1 MEKIYNYTTGRGI
14 SPFYLFRGESVD
26 SKIIF
31 MDIDGT
37 LCTPNGEVPETA
49 QTAIRKARKNG
60 HQIYL
65 CTGRSQPEILDCI
78 LSIGFDGVI
87 GAGGGHIEIGG
98 KVVHHQTMAQDSV
111 LEITDYFDKHNIGYY
126 LESNEGL
133 FGSANCIEA
142 IRSRVTEGYPTDS
155 EAYLNA
161 DAEFN
166 WFYELIDKY
175 QTQKIDYS
183 KVNKI
188 SFISNEDHPFVLINN
203 RFRNKFE
210 IYRTTVAQ
218 FGLESGEIALKDVNK
233 LSAIDF
239 VLQYL
244 GKDKMDTMAYGDG
257 NNDIKMFEAVAYG
270 VAMENA
276 SEELKKVSQEITS
289 KAEDDGI
296 HDSFKLNGLI

>member
-1 MEKIYNYTTGRGI
+1 VNT
-14 SPFYLFRGESVD
+14 
-26 SKIIF
+26 KIIF
-31 MDIDGT
+31 MDSDGT

-49 QTAIRKARKNG
+49 RTAIRKARKNG

-65 CTGRSQPEILDCI
+65 CTGRSQPEILESI

-111 LEITDYFDKHNIGYY
+111 LEIIDYFDKNNIGYY
-126 LESNEGL
+126 IESNEGL
-133 FGSANCIEA
+133 FGSDNCIEA
-142 IRSRVTEGYPTDS
+142 IRSRVTEGYPINS

-161 DAEFN
+161 VAEFN
-166 WFYELIDKY
+166 WFYKLLDMYK
-175 QTQKIDYS
+175 TRKIDYS

-188 SFISNEDHPFVLINN
+188 SFISNKDHPFVLIDN
-203 RFRNKFE
+203 RFNNKFE

-218 FGLESGEIALKDVNK
+218 FGSESGEIALKDVNK
-233 LSAIDF
+233 FSAIEF
-239 VLQYL
+239 VLRYL
-244 GKDKMDTMAYGDG
+244 VKDKRNTIAYGDG

-276 SEELKKVSQEITS
+276 SEELKKVSREITS
-289 KAEDDGI
+289 KAEEDGI
-296 HDSFKLNGLI
+296 FKSFKLNGLI